1 MIALS
6 KLVTF
11 ISGSPQFRIQESV
24 DTNAPRYVYYG
35 QSDLMDDL
43 MGMCLAQADSK
54 EVRTKDEVHTLSCGD
69 VVFSLITG
77 QATIVRQAHDGYL
90 YTQNYIKLLPISTI
104 DASFLVYL
112 LNEDQTVRKQFF
124 IGLQGSQVLKY
135 TLQQLKEI
143 CIEKLPPLDR
153 QWQIGDIYLK
163 QLHLT
168 ALKTRAAELEKIV
181 CLANLAEVSKR

>member
-6 KLVTF
+6 TLVTF

-43 MGMCLAQADSK
+43 MSMCLAQADSK

-77 QATIVRQAHDGYL
+77 QATIVRQVHDGYL

-112 LNEDQTVRKQFF
+112 LNEDQAVRKQFF

-153 QWQIGDIYLK
+153 QRQIGDIYLK

-168 ALKTRAAELEKIV
+168 ALKARAAELEKIV